1 MIKCC
6 QMIPYLFFK
15 NIVGVVVV
23 IPKYCNILHKFAL
36 EENYINCR
44 KKFCFI
50 LRSCICAVR
59 QELVVVNQILLKD
72 FFINHGLHGNTVIF
86 KTWNMLTKLGMM

>member
-15 NIVGVVVV
+15 NIVSTVVV

-36 EENYINCR
+36 EENYINGR

-50 LRSCICAVR
+50 LRSAAYV
-59 QELVVVNQILLKD
+59 L
-72 FFINHGLHGNTVIF
+72 
-86 KTWNMLTKLGMM
+86 